1 MSSSISEKKGNPVV
15 TLKTKAGKF
24 DYSQLRTGKDNAEA
38 NSGYQAYKDFPRM
51 DFVVNKKDI
60 DQNFINQL
68 YAKYASLIENDEIGE
83 KNYHPFV
90 KEVFKEMFKYA
101 EAKVP
106 NDSIL
111 EELVTNC
118 NQAGYVGALYAEDKP
133 LFHVATAHELVF
145 GSSHT
150 TYINCSDPSRATI
163 RIGEKIAVCTLAKP
177 EEELC
182 KLDSSLEFTLESQD
196 GKDDVTYKDGKLLLT
211 VPRKLRDYKIDG
223 RNLFDVI
230 KEDFYKFCEK
240 LGFKLKIEH
249 NLDKPLEVNSH
260 LESVE
265 PPAPSNEHGNA
276 HGPGN

>member
-111 EELVTNC
+111 E
-118 NQAGYVGALYAEDKP
+118 
-133 LFHVATAHELVF
+133 
-145 GSSHT
+145 
-150 TYINCSDPSRATI
+150 
-163 RIGEKIAVCTLAKP
+163 
-177 EEELC
+177 
-182 KLDSSLEFTLESQD
+182 
-196 GKDDVTYKDGKLLLT
+196 
-211 VPRKLRDYKIDG
+211 
-223 RNLFDVI
+223 
-230 KEDFYKFCEK
+230 
-240 LGFKLKIEH
+240 
-249 NLDKPLEVNSH
+249 
-260 LESVE
+260 
-265 PPAPSNEHGNA
+265 
-276 HGPGN
+276 